1 MYKCLA
7 LLLESL
13 EYIASLFAKEIS
25 SNFNEMDRARGRSHN
40 KHICI
45 FSWACFDPHMGNTES
60 SNSNFKFAV
69 RTGKENCIC
78 SS

>member
-25 SNFNEMDRARGRSHN
+25 SNFNEMDRGDARITN
-40 KHICI
+40 I
-45 FSWACFDPHMGNTES
+45 FAS
-60 SNSNFKFAV
+60 SVGPASILIWETQNPPIRILNLP
-69 RTGKENCIC
+69 
-78 SS
+78 